1 MLFSI
6 YPTDSLHARER
17 VLEQADAQAVE
28 PLVFTSFHI
37 PESEG
42 LLQYGAYLQA
52 LHRDRGL
59 TFCGDVSPG
68 TLDALGV
75 GIDDLGLLRR
85 WGVTCLRIDY
95 GFGPEQIRRI
105 AASGDY
111 TIAVNASTADEALL
125 ESLAGLRVVG
135 WHNFY
140 PRPET
145 GLTVDFYLA
154 QNARFAERGLD
165 VYTFMPGEVDFR
177 APLFAGLPTLEHQRH
192 RNAWRN
198 YFELRR
204 LSPEVTVVCAEGI
217 LAEDHLRWILHF
229 DATGEAT
236 LPLTGMDPSVEFLQ
250 GGSWHLRVEDSEVSF
265 RIDGTR
271 GTRAPARLLNA
282 DQRSRGSLQM
292 DLDRYGRYRGELHL
306 MRTDRPLNQLQ
317 VRVAEVAGPYLGLVD
332 SLNPGMVVR
341 FD

>member
-1 MLFSI
+1 MLFSM
-6 YPTDSLHARER
+6 YPTDPPQTRER
-17 VLEQADAQAVE
+17 VVAQASDQTAE
-28 PLVFTSFHI
+28 QLVFTSFHI
-37 PESEG
+37 PEAEG
-42 LLQYGAYLQA
+42 LLRYGAYLQA

-75 GIDDLGLLRR
+75 GIDELGLLRE

-111 TIAVNASTADEALL
+111 AIAVNASTADEALL

-145 GLTVDFYLA
+145 GLTIDFYLA

-165 VYTFMPGEVDFR
+165 VYVFLPGETDFR

-198 YFELRR
+198 YLELRT
-204 LSPEVTVVCAEGI
+204 LSPDVKVACAEGP
-217 LAEDHLRWILHF
+217 LAEDHLRWIQHF
-229 DATGEAT
+229 DDAGEVT
-236 LPLTGMDPSVEFLQ
+236 LPLTGVDPSVEFLRHR
-250 GGSWHLRVEDSEVSF
+250 SWHLRVEDNEVSF
-265 RIDGTR
+265 RLEGTR
-271 GTRAPARLLNA
+271 EPRTPVRLLNA
-282 DQRSRGSLQM
+282 DQRSRGSLQL
-292 DLDRYGRYRGELHL
+292 DLEGYGRYRGELHL
-306 MRTDRPLNQLQ
+306 MRTDRPLNHLQ
-317 VRVAEVAGPYLGLVD
+317 VRVAEVADPYLGLVD
-332 SLNPGMVVR
+332 CLSPGMVVR
-341 FD
+341 FE